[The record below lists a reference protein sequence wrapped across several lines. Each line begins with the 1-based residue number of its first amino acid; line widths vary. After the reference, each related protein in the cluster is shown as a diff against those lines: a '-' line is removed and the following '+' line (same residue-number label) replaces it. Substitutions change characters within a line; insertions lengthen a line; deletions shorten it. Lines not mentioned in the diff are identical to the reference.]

1 MMTNARSIDGSE
13 PAGMLNSENSPE
25 PMPTITASSSTLMPD
40 DTTLPKTFSARNAVL
55 FQRANGTSTK
65 PASVVSLNSI
75 SVTKSCTASTKK
87 LTMTTSHAKNST
99 TMGARWMN
107 TSGKPA
113 ISLICSRMGAPA
125 SMPTLASRP
134 GCKKLPKLKVEP
146 LAVRPRPA
154 NERNTALA
162 SMLKLPMM

>member
-1 MMTNARSIDGSE
+1 M
-13 PAGMLNSENSPE
+13 
-25 PMPTITASSSTLMPD
+25 TASTSTLMPE
-40 DTTLPKTFSARNAVL
+40 DTTLPKTFSARKAVL

-87 LTMTTSHAKNST
+87 LMMTTIQARNST
-99 TMGARWMN
+99 AMRAMLMN

-113 ISLICSRMGAPA
+113 ISLIWPRMGAAA
-125 SMPTLASRP
+125 SMPTLANRP
-134 GCKKLPKLKVEP
+134 GCRKLPMLKVEP
-146 LAVRPRPA
+146 LAVRPSPA
-154 NERNTALA
+154 KERKTMPE